1 MRSHLIVHHGELEL
15 LGWAAMER
23 EWERRWAAME
33 REWDGMGE
41 EHAKEEN
48 TEEGKGGGSRMKGA
62 SLTYATFPIRHLPA
76 CQVHGYPFSREIE

>member
-15 LGWAAMER
+15 LG
-23 EWERRWAAME
+23 WAAME